1 MSEETTSSIEWG
13 KCIANLDDAIKYLRE
28 CREHLEKALKNIGE
42 LRDA

>member
-1 MSEETTSSIEWG
+1 MGDFTLKQTNWEI
-13 KCIANLDDAIKYLRE
+13 CQANLDDTIKYLRE

>member
-1 MSEETTSSIEWG
+1 MDDLTLAQMNWEI
-13 KCIANLDDAIKYLRE
+13 CLANLIDAIKYLRE